1 MKLRPVRLADMPRRG
16 ANQRKESMA
25 MYRRVVEA
33 FERSGHDAV
42 EVLELGPRPVN
53 RVYKGIY
60 GIAYRT
66 APNVQ
71 VRYAQGRIFLV
82 RRDRLETFDRMRAGK
97 E

>member
-16 ANQRKESMA
+16 ANQRKESMV
-25 MYRRVVEA
+25 MYRRVVET